1 MANLCRRSLSKHVDT
16 LIAVVVLGLMIGGV
30 FCVAFP
36 PEPEKVPECEQL
48 GEVDDIPLL
57 TEDQKKVARATG
69 VADYDVAGMHY
80 VDASLPREYYDYRR
94 KHG

>member
-1 MANLCRRSLSKHVDT
+1 MTNRQNRMDQ
-16 LIAVVVLGLMIGGV
+16 LIALGVLGLLIGGV
-30 FCVAFP
+30 LVIALP
-36 PEPEKVPECEQL
+36 PEPEYTPECQQL
-48 GEVDDIPLL
+48 GEVDDISLL